1 MTMNKMWKFSWAI
14 LLFAAVSACKNAPA
28 AEAGEAAQDQVAEST
43 MTLEPMGGTPEEQAM
58 PMKIGLALSQGSFA
72 GQALRSNSKEEA
84 AFNMG
89 VNRDIPNAY
98 QLNLSFKRQGKKV
111 SIAMPFMV
119 DEPKPGTYAL
129 GFSRDTLVMVPVLEF
144 TQAAEGGQEVA
155 VKASNGKGSITLD
168 FFQPESNSVRGK
180 ANIIFPE
187 VTETINGASTTY
199 KNVNLQV
206 VFNNQ

>member
-89 VNRDIPNAY
+89 VN
-98 QLNLSFKRQGKKV
+98 
-111 SIAMPFMV
+111 
-119 DEPKPGTYAL
+119 
-129 GFSRDTLVMVPVLEF
+129 
-144 TQAAEGGQEVA
+144 
-155 VKASNGKGSITLD
+155 
-168 FFQPESNSVRGK
+168 
-180 ANIIFPE
+180 
-187 VTETINGASTTY
+187 
-199 KNVNLQV
+199 
-206 VFNNQ
+206 